1 MKSQPAGEVAQRCY
15 RHPQREALVRCVR
28 CDRPI
33 CPDCMRPASVGF
45 HCPDDVTSARR
56 TVRAPRNT
64 IGAQLRQSPPY
75 VTSTLI
81 LLNVAAYLVT
91 GLQPHSSLRDPTGS
105 ALFQKWQ
112 LFPPRVYDGDYY
124 QLITSGFLHLSP
136 LHIATNMISL
146 IFIGP
151 FLELQL
157 GRWRFT
163 SVYLLGLLGGSA
175 AEYAFGYQLQ
185 ATAGA
190 SGAIFGLLGVAL
202 MLVRRLGLDLQWLIA
217 ILVLNFAITYSVPG
231 ISKWGHGGGFVAGLL
246 CGLAL
251 GGLPSTRTRLPTR
264 VQLAGLGG
272 VLALVAIVVAV
283 GTATFPTV

>member
-190 SGAIFGLLGVAL
+190 SGAIFGLLGAC
-202 MLVRRLGLDLQWLIA
+202 LVMVRKIGLNLQWLIT
-217 ILVLNFAITYSVPG
+217 IIVLNFVFTFSVQG
-231 ISKWGHGGGFVAGLL
+231 ISRLGHLGGFVAGALL
-246 CGLAL
+246 GIALA
-251 GGLPSTRTRLPTR
+251 GPPRRRRVLPAA
-264 VQLAGLGG
+264 VQLTGIGA
-272 VLALVAIVVAV
+272 VVALLV
-283 GTATFPTV
+283 VLVVARSATMS